1 VADFFGSTRWGSYI
15 DLLGEP
21 IAWKLRK
28 FTAHFFWSISV
39 TVLETWM
46 KIGGSTAKA
55 FITERIAGELREFA
69 IVAVYL
75 YVYFAAL
82 TYMKAAI
89 LQAHDIPFA
98 AFGFAAAKAL
108 IFAKFV
114 LMGRMFHLGE
124 RFRGAAL
131 IWPTLHKSLAYFAL
145 LFILNGLEEVVV
157 GFFHHQSIVES
168 ISDIGG
174 GTINQ
179 LIASSF
185 IGLLILIP
193 FFAFRAI
200 GDVVGERI
208 LVRLFFEPRRTV
220 HNNAHQSD
228 SRSASGKI
236 LRPVG

>member
-1 VADFFGSTRWGSYI
+1 M
-15 DLLGEP
+15 L
-21 IAWKLRK
+21 
-28 FTAHFFWSISV
+28 TAHFFWSISV
-39 TVLETWM
+39 TVLEKKM
-46 KIGGSTAKA
+46 KSGTTAKA
-55 FITERIAGELREFA
+55 PIKERIAGELREFA

-89 LQAHDIPFA
+89 LQAHDIPFT
-98 AFGFAAAKAL
+98 AFGFACAKAL
-108 IFAKFV
+108 IFAKFM

-124 RFRGAAL
+124 RFNGAAL
-131 IWPTLHKSLAYFAL
+131 IWPTLYKSFAYFAL
-145 LFILNGLEEVVV
+145 LFILNALEEVVV
-157 GFFHHQSIVES
+157 GFLHHQSIVES
-168 ISDIGG
+168 IADIGG

-185 IGLLILIP
+185 IGLLLLIP

-220 HNNAHQSD
+220 HNNGHQTER
-228 SRSASGKI
+228 RSASGKI
-236 LRPVG
+236 LRPVA

>member
-1 VADFFGSTRWGSYI
+1 
-15 DLLGEP
+15 
-21 IAWKLRK
+21 
-28 FTAHFFWSISV
+28 
-39 TVLETWM
+39 M
-46 KIGGSTAKA
+46 KSGSTAKA
-55 FITERIAGELREFA
+55 SLKERLSEEFREFA

-82 TYMKAAI
+82 TYQKAAI

-108 IFAKFV
+108 IFAKFM
-114 LMGRMFHLGE
+114 LMGRIFRLGE
-124 RFRGAAL
+124 RFKGTAL
-131 IWPTLHKSLAYFAL
+131 IWPTLHKSFAYFAL
-145 LFILNGLEEVVV
+145 LFVLNALEEIVV
-157 GFFHHQSIVES
+157 GFFHHRSVVES

-174 GTINQ
+174 GTLSQ

-208 LVRLFFEPRRTV
+208 LVRLFFEARQR
-220 HNNAHQSD
+220 AHDNGQQKR
-228 SRSASGKI
+228 RSASDKV
-236 LRPVG
+236 LRPVA